1 MLKFIKY
8 KREIVSLF
16 IIFILILINQIYLK
30 CDTKLLLTIFFFLN
44 DIYEKMLLVR
54 YLTIKLRFK

>member
-44 DIYEKMLLVR
+44 DIYEKMLLVC